1 MLRHLAGL
9 FIGAALAPALWAAL
23 SWSTGLLPQ
32 LFEGEV
38 SFATVCA
45 AALSASAGVVGAGL
59 VATRVSPVIAATCGL
74 LLAGLA
80 LWPAVAPQ
88 TMGPALD
95 WLNSESFLYPSGPG
109 LTVALPLGVLLFGSA
124 LSPPRWRALHDVPD
138 RARAVAGA
146 SRDQYR
152 AAPMEEPQEPDLDGR
167 GPVGDTLP
175 EQPPQPLPQAPPP
188 GSGLA
193 GDPEKTTTPFR
204 RGEDGAVWTPLDDEA
219 GQSRTYRDD
228 RP

>member
-23 SWSTGLLPQ
+23 SWSAGLLPR
-32 LFEGEV
+32 LFEGQV
-38 SFATVCA
+38 SLATVSA
-45 AALSASAGVVGAGL
+45 AVLLGSAGVVGAGL
-59 VATRVSPVIAATCGL
+59 VATRVSPLIAATCGL

-88 TMGPALD
+88 TMEPALG

-109 LTVALPLGVLLFGSA
+109 LTVALPLGVLLFGSV
-124 LSPPRWRALHDVPD
+124 LTPMRWRALHDGPD
-138 RARAVAGA
+138 RARVVAGT
-146 SRDQYR
+146 SRDRYR

-167 GPVGDTLP
+167 GPVGDTLT
-175 EQPPQPLPQAPPP
+175 EHSPQPLPYDPPP

-204 RGEDGAVWTPLDDEA
+204 RGESGSSWTPLDDEA
-219 GQSRTYRDD
+219 GQNRIYRDD

>member
-9 FIGAALAPALWAAL
+9 LIGAVLAPALWAAV
-23 SWSTGLLPQ
+23 SWSAELLPQ
-32 LFEGEV
+32 LSGGQV
-38 SFATVCA
+38 SLTTV
-45 AALSASAGVVGAGL
+45 SAGVLLGLAGVVGAGL
-59 VATRVSPVIAATCGL
+59 VATRVSPMIAATSGL
-74 LLAGLA
+74 LLAAIA
-80 LWPAVAPQ
+80 LWPVVAPQ
-88 TMGPALD
+88 AMEPALG

-124 LSPPRWRALHDVPD
+124 LSPMRWRALHDGPD
-138 RARAVAGA
+138 GA
-146 SRDQYR
+146 DRDRYR
-152 AAPMEEPQEPDLDGR
+152 AAPTEDPGLDGR

-175 EQPPQPLPQAPPP
+175 EPPQPPYGPPP

-204 RGEDGAVWTPLDDEA
+204 RGEGGASWAPLDDDA
-219 GQSRTYRDD
+219 GQNRIYRDN